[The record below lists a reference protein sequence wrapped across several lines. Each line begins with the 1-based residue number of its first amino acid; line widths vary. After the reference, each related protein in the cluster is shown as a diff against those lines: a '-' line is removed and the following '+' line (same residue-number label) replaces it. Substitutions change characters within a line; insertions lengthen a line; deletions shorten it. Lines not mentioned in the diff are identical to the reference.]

1 MRFSFQ
7 NKKAAATPEKKSVVA
22 AASEPL
28 FSRSALQI
36 TQYFAGMV
44 SPAQFTRAAYS
55 SSFFFAAGLMFLRA
69 DVSGNRDPDL
79 DEFIAFLR

>member
-28 FSRSALQI
+28 FA
-36 TQYFAGMV
+36 
-44 SPAQFTRAAYS
+44 
-55 SSFFFAAGLMFLRA
+55 
-69 DVSGNRDPDL
+69 
-79 DEFIAFLR
+79 